1 MTRVDSRQI
10 VSFWFEEI
18 DSRHWYRKDE
28 AFDELL
34 RERFLSVHES
44 ATRAEFFWWRDS
56 AKGRLAE
63 IIVLDQFS
71 RNMFRDQ
78 PEAFAHDPMA
88 LCLAQEAIAAG
99 ADEELGE
106 QEKAF
111 MYMPYMHSESAQV
124 HEVAVTLFA
133 RLKIGDNLEYE
144 KQHKAIIDRFGRYP
158 HRNALLN
165 RPSTPEETAFLKEPG
180 SHF

>member
-1 MTRVDSRQI
+1 MSRVDSRQI

-18 DSRHWYRKDE
+18 DSMHWYKKDE

-44 ATRAEFFWWRDS
+44 ATRAELFWWRDS

-78 PEAFAHDPMA
+78 PESFAHDAMA
-88 LCLAQEAIAAG
+88 LCLAQEAITAG
-99 ADEELGE
+99 ADKELSE
-106 QEKAF
+106 QEKSF
-111 MYMPYMHSESAQV
+111 MYMPYMHSESIEI
-124 HEVAVTLFA
+124 HEVALTLFG
-133 RLKIGDNLEYE
+133 RLKSKSNLQYE
-144 KQHKAIIDRFGRYP
+144 QRHKAIIDRFGRYP
-158 HRNALLN
+158 HRNELLN
-165 RPSTPEETAFLKEPG
+165 RPSTPEEIVFLQEPG
-180 SHF
+180 SRF